1 VSMIHLTARQE
12 QIAALA
18 DHLAAR
24 FAERAPEHERTGT
37 FPQQNY
43 ADLHEAGFLRLI
55 VPPEYGGDG
64 ADLLDMVVALEH
76 LARGDG
82 STAMA
87 VDMTVHMIGRLRETR
102 SWPEPIFAEVC
113 RAIVREGALINAAA
127 SEPEMG
133 SPSRGN
139 MPATTATPVEG
150 GYLLRGHKQFV
161 SMAPALR
168 YFVVSCALPP
178 SEDAPQGA
186 TANALIERGA
196 PGLRL
201 EDTWSG
207 ALSLRASGSFDVLLE
222 DVFVPEGRLVDR
234 QAVGQ
239 PPPLSGKSPASLA
252 WFALT
257 LSAVYLG
264 IGQGASDTIRDYAR
278 TRVPTALGK
287 PIATLPNIQRR
298 VGEVEIALSAARS
311 VLHHT
316 ARQWVEHPERREA
329 MPPQIA
335 IAKYLCTN
343 AAASAT
349 DGALRIAGGFGIT
362 NRLPLERFF
371 RDARAGLTHPPNDDT
386 ALEMVGKAALE
397 G

>member
-1 VSMIHLTARQE
+1 MNPITPRQE

-18 DHLAAR
+18 AGLAAR
-24 FAERAPEHERTGT
+24 FAERAPEHERSGT

-43 ADLHEAGFLRLI
+43 ADLHEAGFLRLV

-64 ADLLDMVVALEH
+64 ASLLDMVIALEH

-102 SWPEPIFAEVC
+102 SWPEPLFAEVC
-113 RAIVREGALINAAA
+113 RAIAEEGALINAAA

-139 MPATTATPVEG
+139 LPATTATPVDG
-150 GYLLRGHKQFV
+150 GYLLRGQKQFV

-178 SEDAPQGA
+178 AEDAPQGA
-186 TANALIERGA
+186 TANALIERGT

-207 ALSLRASGSFDVLLE
+207 ALSLRTSGSFDVLLE
-222 DVFVPEGRLVDR
+222 DVFVPAERMVDR

-239 PPPLSGKSPASLA
+239 PPPLSGKSPVSLA

-264 IGQGASDTIRDYAR
+264 IGQGASDTIRHYAR

-287 PIATLPNIQRR
+287 PIATLPNIQRH
-298 VGEVEIALSAARS
+298 VGEIEIALTGARA
-311 VLHHT
+311 VLHQT
-316 ARQWVEHPERREA
+316 ARRWVEHPEQRET

-335 IAKYLCTN
+335 TAKYLCTN
-343 AAASAT
+343 AATSAT

-386 ALEMVGKAALE
+386 ALEMVGKAAL
-397 G
+397 GG